1 MHSAGDNKPHKPHP
15 APELIASYWTL
26 AGGAIPHTDS
36 EYSTFEFKDRVE
48 AAARAGFKGLGLW
61 HADLAH
67 VTQRR
72 SLKEMKVILDDNGMK
87 YVEIEFLADWFLDGE
102 RRKQSDARRKMLL
115 EAAEALGGRH
125 IKVGDFFREPCTMP
139 RMIDEFA
146 ALCREAE
153 AHGTRIAFEM
163 MPFSTID
170 SLERSLALVEGAGAK
185 NGGIIFDLWHVVK
198 LGIPYANVMRFPKSY
213 FFGVEI
219 NDGYLETPPGM
230 DLVEETTA
238 NRKLCGDGEFDIKSF
253 LALLPSSPYRGPV
266 GIEVLSKDLRSW
278 PLEETATTA
287 YRTTLAQFPA

>member
-1 MHSAGDNKPHKPHP
+1 MTP
-15 APELIASYWTL
+15 PELIASYWTL
-26 AGGAIPHTDS
+26 AGGAVPHTDA
-36 EYSTFEFKDRVE
+36 EYSTFEFKERVE

-61 HADLAH
+61 HADLEH
-67 VTQRR
+67 VTRRR

-102 RRKQSDARRKMLL
+102 RREKSDVRRKMLL
-115 EAAEALGGRH
+115 EAAAELAGRH
-125 IKVGDFFREPCTMP
+125 IKVGDFFREPCPMP

-153 AHGTRIAFEM
+153 TQGTKIAFEM

-170 SLERSLALVEGAGAK
+170 SLASALALVEGAGAK
-185 NGGIIFDLWHVVK
+185 NGGVIFDLWHIVK
-198 LGIPYANVMRFPKSY
+198 LGIPYADVMRFPQQY

-219 NDGYLETPPGM
+219 NDGYLTTPPGM

-238 NRKLCGDGEFDIKSF
+238 NRKLCGDGEFDIKGF

-278 PLEETATTA
+278 PLEKTATTA
-287 YRTTLAQFPA
+287 YRTTRAQFPD